1 MDRTEPVRVNLNLRD
16 EEYKTMHSFTLLVI
30 SYFTL
35 PAFILVLAQNDIIP
49 APSSTEPYPV
59 VGLGISGRW
68 TDLSPLKRRRDGR

>member
-35 PAFILVLAQNDIIP
+35 PAFILGQEDIIP
-49 APSSTEPYPV
+49 QLNRAV
-59 VGLGISGRW
+59 SGGRPW
-68 TDLSPLKRRRDGR
+68 HQREMDRPKPLKRRREIRAKI